1 MDKKEY
7 TKLFLEQAGFSTTEQ
22 AIKEH
27 LRMWWYTP
35 YSPNSLRL
43 TSKGSKFLTQILR
56 LDNYKYD
63 LKEGTKLTGHLTI
76 QMSKHLSAP
85 FYLPDRN
92 TIVFYGQTDA
102 TMLALMA
109 GDLASYLENFSR

>member
-7 TKLFLEQAGFSTTEQ
+7 TKLFLTQAGFSTTEQ

-27 LRMWWYTP
+27 LRTWWYSP

-43 TSKGSKFLTQILR
+43 TSKGSKFLRFVLN
-56 LDNYKYD
+56 LESYSYKI
-63 LKEGTKLTGHLTI
+63 KKGTKLTGHLTI
-76 QMSKHLSAP
+76 QMSKHLSSP

-92 TIVFYGQTDA
+92 TIVFYGQQDA
-102 TMLALMA
+102 AMIAMMD
-109 GDLASYLENFSR
+109 GDLAQYLENFSR